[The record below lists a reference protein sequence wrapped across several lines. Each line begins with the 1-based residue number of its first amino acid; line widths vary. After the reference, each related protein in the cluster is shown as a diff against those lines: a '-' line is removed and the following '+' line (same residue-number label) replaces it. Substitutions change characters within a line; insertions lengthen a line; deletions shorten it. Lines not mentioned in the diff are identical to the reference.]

1 MATIASA
8 WAVDVP
14 VVGLDLTASSVLWGA
29 AAALGTA
36 LVARY
41 AARAT
46 LHLGHRVQGVPDDL
60 ALQAARVVRYF
71 VIVLGA
77 GVVLAILGAP
87 IQPLLAATLLVLA
100 AAFLMLRGIADNFGA
115 ALVIQ
120 TRHPVRLG
128 DLVESGGH
136 QGHVADLNSRSVVL
150 AALDGTTVH
159 IPNRRFMDEP
169 LVNHSTRGAVRSE
182 VQVRVQARVQAG
194 AAGSDASGA
203 ELVAAAASVH
213 GVLAS
218 PAPHTLLVAVDVDRL
233 TYALR
238 FWHHPDAGP
247 QVASH
252 VTAAVHRDL
261 VAAGRTAALGW
272 PPPPAPLTT
281 PGDL

>member
-1 MATIASA
+1 MATTASA

-14 VVGLDLTASSVLWGA
+14 VVGLDLSVSSVLWGA
-29 AAALGTA
+29 AVALATT

-46 LHLGHRVQGVPDDL
+46 LHLGHRVQGVADDL
-60 ALQAARVVRYF
+60 ALQASRVVRYF
-71 VIVLGA
+71 VILVGA

-87 IQPLLAATLLVLA
+87 VQPLLAAMLLVVG

-150 AALDGTTVH
+150 AALDGRTVH

-182 VQVRVQARVQAG
+182 IQVRVAHPEPGPGTGEALVAT
-194 AAGSDASGA
+194 AAG
-203 ELVAAAASVH
+203 VH
-213 GVLAS
+213 GVLPS
-218 PAPHTLLVAVDVDRL
+218 PAPHVLLVAVDAGRV

-252 VTAAVHRDL
+252 VTAALHEDL
-261 VAAGRTAALGW
+261 VAAGRPAALAW
-272 PPPPAPLTT
+272 PPPDAPLTA

>member
-1 MATIASA
+1 MATTASA

-14 VVGLDLTASSVLWGA
+14 VVGLDLSVSSVLWGA
-29 AAALGTA
+29 AIAVATA

-46 LHLGHRVQGVPDDL
+46 LHLGHRVQGVADDL

-71 VIVLGA
+71 VILVGA

-87 IQPLLAATLLVLA
+87 VQPLLAAVLLVVG

-136 QGHVADLNSRSVVL
+136 RGHVADLNSRSVVL
-150 AALDGTTVH
+150 AALDGRTVH
-159 IPNRRFMDEP
+159 IPNRMFMDEP

-182 VQVRVQARVQAG
+182 VQVRIAHPEPGPATGEALVAT
-194 AAGSDASGA
+194 AAG
-203 ELVAAAASVH
+203 VR
-213 GVLAS
+213 GVLPS
-218 PAPHTLLVAVDVDRL
+218 PAPHVLLVAVDADRV

-252 VTAAVHRDL
+252 VTAALHQDL
-261 VAAGRTAALGW
+261 VAAGRPAALAW
-272 PPPPAPLTT
+272 PPPDAPLTS